1 MRVERSQHGAHAG
14 AGLELIEGKGL
25 VAMWTFLSAAQ
36 MRAGEA
42 PTQTQMVL
50 IDPATGGASA
60 LGSRPAV
67 VSDIRGSLQLEMFE
81 DPYPRVEVRRS
92 RLP

>member
-1 MRVERSQHGAHAG
+1 MTDVKLGANLWSQASD
-14 AGLELIEGKGL
+14 
-25 VAMWTFLSAAQ
+25 WPTFLSAAQ

-67 VSDIRGSLQLEMFE
+67 VSDIRGSLQLEMSE
-81 DPYPRVEVRRS
+81 NPYPRVEVRRS